1 MYNIITTENIVLI
14 GAMLL
19 FVAVMAGKAAYRFGA
34 PALLFFLGVGMLFG
48 INFISF
54 HSVEATQF
62 VGMIALCIILF
73 TGGMDTKFSEI
84 RPVIV
89 RPFAGKPT
97 KKRMWMPSFVISQA
111 VRSRTSCPQ

>member
-34 PALLFFLGVGMLFG
+34 RPCSFPGVGMLFG

-62 VGMIALCIILF
+62 VGMIALCIILLRAVW
-73 TGGMDTKFSEI
+73 I
-84 RPVIV
+84 
-89 RPFAGKPT
+89 
-97 KKRMWMPSFVISQA
+97 PSF
-111 VRSRTSCPQ
+111 RRYDR

>member
-1 MYNIITTENIVLI
+1 MHNIITTENILLI
-14 GAMLL
+14 GALLL

-73 TGGMDTKFSEI
+73 TGGMEI
-84 RPVIV
+84 GR
-89 RPFAGKPT
+89 A
-97 KKRMWMPSFVISQA
+97 
-111 VRSRTSCPQ
+111 SCRERV